1 MLRFLLLYCS
11 SPCARRNPLLQAD
24 RGSQANTNSGG
35 GANNNNNARWN
46 NNGGGFGQQRQGQ
59 QQGQQQQGQQ
69 QQAQAGTGGESISAK
84 VSKFYAEGLDSDS
97 GKHWRECA
105 SALGLD
111 EQAVQQAVNNLAAE
125 GHLYSTIDEDHYK
138 HVGGGNF

>member
-1 MLRFLLLYCS
+1 M
-11 SPCARRNPLLQAD
+11 LQAD
-24 RGSQANTNSGG
+24 RGTQASTSGGG
-35 GANNNNNARWN
+35 GANNNNNNARWN
-46 NNGGGFGQQRQGQ
+46 SNNGGGFGQQQRGQ
-59 QQGQQQQGQQ
+59 QQQ
-69 QQAQAGTGGESISAK
+69 QQAQQQAQPAGGESISSK

-138 HVGGGNF
+138 HVGGGAF

>member
-1 MLRFLLLYCS
+1 M
-11 SPCARRNPLLQAD
+11 LQAD
-24 RGSQANTNSGG
+24 RGSQANNTNSNSGS
-35 GANNNNNARWN
+35 ANNNARWN
-46 NNGGGFGQQRQGQ
+46 NNNGGFGQRQGQ
-59 QQGQQQQGQQ
+59 QQQQQQ
-69 QQAQAGTGGESISAK
+69 QQAQQAQSGTGESISSK

-138 HVGGGNF
+138 HVGGGGNF